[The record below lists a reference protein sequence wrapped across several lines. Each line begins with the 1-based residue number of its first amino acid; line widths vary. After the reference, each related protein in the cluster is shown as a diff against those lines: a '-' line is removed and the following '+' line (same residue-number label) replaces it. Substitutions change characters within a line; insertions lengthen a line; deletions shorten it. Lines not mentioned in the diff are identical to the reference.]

1 MHSQEEP
8 GTETKKRLRLL
19 KRSQSG
25 CSIASIAGYA
35 SMLDKSG
42 NSNDSMSL
50 LLRIADAL
58 ADNANAEENTVL
70 QQDDLNDTL
79 RRLSDHFEHEKESA
93 ARAKTLCLIGAIG
106 CLPGQDH
113 QVIL

>member
-1 MHSQEEP
+1 M
-8 GTETKKRLRLL
+8 
-19 KRSQSG
+19 
-25 CSIASIAGYA
+25 
-35 SMLDKSG
+35 DKSG
-42 NSNDSMSL
+42 NSNDSISL

-58 ADNANAEENTVL
+58 GDNANAEENTVL

-93 ARAKTLCLIGAIG
+93 SRAKTLSLIGAIG

-113 QVIL
+113 QVSPLQLTDFIVYLYHNLCNAGCDG